1 MYDNIESWCFCYNP
15 LGKIKKAI
23 QNAFICEEEKM
34 DPVLIAEAAAAG
46 NNSDFA
52 RMGLAIGAGL
62 AVTGVGGPAIGVG
75 LAASKALEGMARQPE
90 ATGRLLANTLIFAAL
105 AEALG
110 LFAFLIGI
118 LLFLQLQ

>member
-1 MYDNIESWCFCYNP
+1 
-15 LGKIKKAI
+15 
-23 QNAFICEEEKM
+23 M
-34 DPVLIAEAAAAG
+34 DPVLIAEAAAVG
-46 NNSDFA
+46 NNSDLA

>member
-1 MYDNIESWCFCYNP
+1 
-15 LGKIKKAI
+15 
-23 QNAFICEEEKM
+23 M
-34 DPVLIAEAAAAG
+34 DPVLIAQGVETVT
-46 NNSDFA
+46 NNGDSLA
-52 RMGLAIGAGL
+52 KMGLAIGAGL

-110 LFAFLIGI
+110 LFSFLIAI
-118 LLFLQLQ
+118 LLFLKLS

>member
-1 MYDNIESWCFCYNP
+1 
-15 LGKIKKAI
+15 
-23 QNAFICEEEKM
+23 M
-34 DPVLIAEAAAAG
+34 DPVLIAQATETVSSHG
-46 NNSDFA
+46 DSLTK
-52 RMGLAIGAGL
+52 MGLAIGAGL

-75 LAASKALEGMARQPE
+75 LAASKSLEGMARQPE

-110 LFAFLIGI
+110 LFAFLIAI

>member
-1 MYDNIESWCFCYNP
+1 
-15 LGKIKKAI
+15 
-23 QNAFICEEEKM
+23 M
-34 DPVLIAEAAAAG
+34 DPVLIAEAGAAVA
-46 NNSDFA
+46 NNSDLA
-52 RMGLAIGAGL
+52 KMGLAIGAGL

-110 LFAFLIGI
+110 LFAFLIAI
-118 LLFLQLQ
+118 LLFLQLQA

>member
-1 MYDNIESWCFCYNP
+1 
-15 LGKIKKAI
+15 
-23 QNAFICEEEKM
+23 M
-34 DPVLIAEAAAAG
+34 DPVLIAQGVETVA
-46 NNSDFA
+46 NNGDSLA
-52 RMGLAIGAGL
+52 KMGLAIGAGL

-110 LFAFLIGI
+110 LFSFLIAI
-118 LLFLQLQ
+118 LLFLKLS

>member
-1 MYDNIESWCFCYNP
+1 
-15 LGKIKKAI
+15 
-23 QNAFICEEEKM
+23 M
-34 DPVLIAEAAAAG
+34 DPVLIADAAG
-46 NNSDFA
+46 AATGNPDLA
-52 RMGLAIGAGL
+52 KMGLAIGAGL

>member
-1 MYDNIESWCFCYNP
+1 
-15 LGKIKKAI
+15 
-23 QNAFICEEEKM
+23 M
-34 DPVLIAEAAAAG
+34 DPVLIAEAVG
-46 NNSDFA
+46 NNSDLA

-75 LAASKALEGMARQPE
+75 LAASKSLEGMARQPE

-110 LFAFLIGI
+110 LFAFLIAI

>member
-1 MYDNIESWCFCYNP
+1 
-15 LGKIKKAI
+15 
-23 QNAFICEEEKM
+23 M
-34 DPVLIAEAAAAG
+34 DPVLIAEAVS
-46 NNSDFA
+46 NNSDLA
-52 RMGLAIGAGL
+52 KMGLAIGAGL

-75 LAASKALEGMARQPE
+75 LAASKSLEGMARQPE

-110 LFAFLIGI
+110 LFAFLIAI